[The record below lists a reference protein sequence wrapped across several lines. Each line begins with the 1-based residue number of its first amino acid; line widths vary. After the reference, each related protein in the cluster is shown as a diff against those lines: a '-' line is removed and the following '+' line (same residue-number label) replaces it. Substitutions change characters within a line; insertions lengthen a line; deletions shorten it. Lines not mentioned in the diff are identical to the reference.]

1 MCLSLVDLL
10 THNPPVKSLKTT
22 QERVNR
28 KMLTTTLDWILKE
41 KLCIVI
47 FQNFAIFYNTSECF
61 IFWQT
66 CFTLTFTFWMVF
78 VIGCVL
84 FSVIFNK
91 TDYLNL
97 NIVRF
102 YSSHGISKKA
112 TYEQKWK
119 VILMSLV
126 DYWKYR
132 FSFIKFI
139 ANYPNDLKD
148 TRKIVWTERLKG
160 LFPRKSV
167 KIASRYY
174 V

>member
-1 MCLSLVDLL
+1 MWTGKCLQPPWIESL
-10 THNPPVKSLKTT
+10 P
-22 QERVNR
+22 
-28 KMLTTTLDWILKE
+28 KE

-47 FQNFAIFYNTSECF
+47 FQNFVIFYNTSECF